1 MTTTAAAPATAAPA
15 PVRERTLWRDAV
27 NRFKRNRLAVGGFVI
42 VALFVLMALFAG
54 IIAPTP
60 YDYSVLAEA
69 LQFPSRQHW
78 MGTDAVGRDFFSRIV
93 YGART
98 SLGIALAVMSIAF
111 AIGVPLGAIA
121 GLRGGRVDFF
131 IMRLVEVMTAFP
143 SFLFALFLMSILGA
157 GVENV
162 VLALSITSWIDVT
175 RLTRA
180 QILSLREREFVTAAQ
195 AYGASERQIV
205 VRHLMPGAL
214 PPLVVMFMLG
224 IPSVMFAEA
233 GLSFLGVGIN
243 DPIPS
248 WGKMVGESL
257 NYVRVYWHLGIFPT
271 LAIALAML
279 SFNFMGDGL
288 RDALDPTMTR

>member
-27 NRFKRNRLAVGGFVI
+27 NRFKRNRLAVVGFVI

-98 SLGIALAVMSIAF
+98 SLGIAFAVMTIAF

-121 GLRGGRVDFF
+121 GLRGGKIDFF
-131 IMRLVEVMTAFP
+131 VMRLVEVMTAFP
-143 SFLFALFLMSILGA
+143 GFLFALFLMSILGA
-157 GVENV
+157 GVGNV
-162 VLALSITSWIDVT
+162 ILALSITSWIDVT

-195 AYGASERQIV
+195 AYGATERQIV